1 MKYKKNKTVS
11 LFNSFAPNFPGD
23 HTWVMQSQLN
33 VRFSFRMKSE
43 ILRQQGLIIS
53 EAVEPTVMNNKKSSH
68 ISLGS
73 ARLDLVLGTF
83 LLLESEITRNGKLNA
98 QCFAMHKLMFC
109 HTESS

>member
-1 MKYKKNKTVS
+1 MTVS
-11 LFNSFAPNFPGD
+11 SFNSFAPNFPGD

-43 ILRQQGLIIS
+43 VLRQQGLIIS
-53 EAVEPTVMNNKKSSH
+53 EAVEPTEYMNNKKSSH

-98 QCFAMHKLMFC
+98 PSFAMHKLIFC